1 MSKKLFLF
9 CFLAM
14 SFYLKAH
21 SEFEQIL
28 NRFKG
33 AQISFLAVSSKTHQ
47 VIAEQ
52 NANLL
57 LNPAS
62 NIKLVTTLAALEI
75 LHPEYRFK
83 TEYWAMG
90 PIKSGILQGDL
101 VVKGFG
107 DPSITSE
114 RLQKVARQI
123 KLLGIHSIAGSVVL
137 DESYFGGETVAKGWE
152 SEVHSQKLYSAPIS
166 ALALNHN
173 TAIFLFK
180 PGEVGEA
187 AIFSPDPPADYFK
200 VTGEIRTLGHGGRP
214 KIAVSESDQ
223 NMRVSLKGS
232 VSSFMPFSQLKKR
245 VNHPARYFASVFNY
259 FLKQEGIT
267 IGGRPVALGTPK
279 IILTDRS
286 PILSQII
293 AETNKT
299 SSNFI
304 AEMLVKAIAGEVS
317 SPAKFETGLAEIR
330 KFLEQK
336 VGLKKNSFVLANGSG
351 LGPYNRFSARQFV
364 MLLEYGSRNFEVC
377 SEFVSSLGV
386 AGTQGT
392 LSKRMR
398 QEPTLRSLRAKTGTL
413 NGVSSLSGYVDT
425 QGDDTVMFSVLV
437 QGKGRVISKARGL
450 EDRIGNWLAR
460 LHTESAVPLLA
471 EDSEEVEDE
480 EWEEVSGG

>member
-1 MSKKLFLF
+1 M
-9 CFLAM
+9 M
-14 SFYLKAH
+14 SFYLQAH
-21 SEFEQIL
+21 PGFDSIL

-33 AQISFLAVSSKTHQ
+33 AQVSFLAISSKTHK

-62 NIKLVTTLAALEI
+62 NVKLVTTLAALEI

-83 TEYWAMG
+83 TEYLATG
-90 PIKSGILQGDL
+90 LIKAGVLHGDL
-101 VVKGFG
+101 VVKGYG

-123 KLLGIHSIAGSVVL
+123 KLLGVRSITGSVVL

-152 SEVHSQKLYSAPIS
+152 SEQYSQKLYSAPIS
-166 ALALNHN
+166 ALALNRN

-180 PGEVGEA
+180 PGEIGEA

-200 VTGEIRTLGHGGRP
+200 ISGEIRTLSKGGRP
-214 KIAVSESDQ
+214 KVAVSESHDHMQ
-223 NMRVSLKGS
+223 VSLKGS
-232 VSSFMPFSQLKKR
+232 VSAVMPFSQLRKR

-259 FLKQEGIT
+259 FLKREGIE
-267 IGGRPVALGTPK
+267 IGGRPTSPGSSK
-279 IILTDRS
+279 IILTDKS
-286 PILSQII
+286 PILSQIV

-299 SSNFI
+299 SSNFM

-317 SPAKFETGLAEIR
+317 TPAKFETGLAEIR

-336 VGLKKNSFVLANGSG
+336 VGFKKDSYVLANGSG
-351 LGPYNRFSARQFV
+351 LGTYNRFSARQFV
-364 MLLEYGSRNFEVC
+364 MLLEYAFCNFEVC

-425 QGDDTVMFSVLV
+425 QGDDTLMFSILV
-437 QGKGRVISKARGL
+437 QGRGRAIGRARGL
-450 EDRIGNWLAR
+450 EDRIGNMLAK
-460 LHTESAVPLLA
+460 LHTESAALLPA
-471 EDSEEVEDE
+471 EDSEEAEDE
-480 EWEEVSGG
+480 EWDEVSGG